1 LSIDNPSGKS
11 DASGGRHGFMLPWAK
26 CALAGRMPT
35 AIITALAPFA
45 FASLPAGA
53 LVGGAPPANQAI
65 ARHVVLIVGTQS
77 LCSGVAIASD
87 LVLTAAHCV
96 LANGKY
102 RLVTFEGRQASVRDV
117 ARVVPHPQFSLQT
130 GEFQDLALV
139 KLAASPPPN
148 LRPAPLSD
156 RRAPASFG
164 DRFIVAGFG
173 VATKGQ
179 TKSAGTLRMA
189 TLVATDRP
197 SSQQL
202 TLVDPKKLG
211 EAPGLG
217 VCNGDSGGPVFDERN
232 LTLVGIIS
240 WSGPRNGEP
249 ACGFVSGIIPLER
262 YRHWIA
268 DTADVLGS
276 RVEP

>member
-1 LSIDNPSGKS
+1 
-11 DASGGRHGFMLPWAK
+11 MV
-26 CALAGRMPT
+26 
-35 AIITALAPFA
+35 A
-45 FASLPAGA
+45 FEPPPARA
-53 LVGGAPPANQAI
+53 VVGGAPLANQAI
-65 ARHVVLIVGTQS
+65 ARHVVLIIGAHS

-102 RLVTFEGRQASVRDV
+102 RLVTFEGRQASVREV

-130 GEFQDLALV
+130 GELQDLALV
-139 KLAASPPPN
+139 KLAPSPPPN
-148 LRPAPLSD
+148 LSPAALSD

-173 VATKGQ
+173 VASRGQ

-189 TLVATDRP
+189 ILVAADRP

-211 EAPGLG
+211 ESPGLG
-217 VCNGDSGGPVFDERN
+217 VCNGDSGGPVFDARD

-249 ACGFVSGIIPLER
+249 ACGFLSGIIPLER

-268 DTADVLGS
+268 DTADSLGS
-276 RVEP
+276 PIAP